1 VTTTKTRSELGASN
15 LSKGKA
21 WMYVFAV
28 WMQHN
33 GFSGFE
39 IIAQN
44 GRADGAGLTDW
55 TIELKNIADPYKLF
69 AALRQ
74 VMRDQAARGTPW
86 HVVIKKVRY
95 RSVPNG
101 LALMSAEQLDQI
113 IALTGGPAAWNI
125 GRVGVTD
132 GYDLHLALDNTV
144 KLDGARWHAVIKES
158 TRQGTTRGLAVM
170 TIGQWA
176 EIARLL
182 DKEGL

>member
-1 VTTTKTRSELGASN
+1 MTKTRSELGASN

-21 WMYVFAV
+21 WMYAFAA
-28 WMQHN
+28 WMQAN
-33 GFSGFE
+33 GFAGFE

-55 TIELKNIADPYKLF
+55 TIELKNIADNYKLF

-86 HVVIKKVRY
+86 HVVIKKVPR
-95 RSVPNG
+95 RPVPRG
-101 LALMSAEQLDQI
+101 LAIMSAEQLTELI
-113 IALTGGPAAWNI
+113 PRLGGRAAWSI
-125 GRVGVTD
+125 GHVGVTD

-144 KLDGARWHAVIKES
+144 KLDGTCWHAVIKES
-158 TRQGTTRGLAVM
+158 TRQASTRGLAVM
-170 TIGQWA
+170 TIEQWA
-176 EIARLL
+176 RIAAML